1 MGGPIEYD
9 YTSQVYYPSV
19 SLSLLPP
26 DDVISY
32 LTQLCK
38 EVKQTSTQDRV
49 RMCVPDYME
58 KIIESHWFRSVL
70 QQYGLVSHLLEHL
83 EKICLNVRSTQ
94 ESDITAM
101 LRLKCLQKPLE
112 CHDSHE
118 ALLKHALLKTPI
130 VLTLEKR
137 TIFGKLADS
146 GSLLYKTNLT
156 QKDVYT

>member
-118 ALLKHALLKTPI
+118 APEACFIKNPYCLDL
-130 VLTLEKR
+130 
-137 TIFGKLADS
+137 GKE
-146 GSLLYKTNLT
+146 
-156 QKDVYT
+156 